1 MENQL
6 NGSCDLKKEFMMKK
20 IPIFVILIL
29 ILLAGCGGPYYFDL
43 HLEPD
48 GREGR
53 VKIDKILFIEDLNSS
68 EAYWRQSIVFRKA
81 PYLMEYYLFKQW
93 AKSPGELIKDAVILF
108 YKNSYTFKK
117 VIKGYTSIDPDIS
130 MRIYI
135 YSLEMVKS
143 GKGWYAHLALDLE
156 FVDKRTEKVLTTHS
170 FDRKEKIKGKKAR
183 YLPEKISMILREE
196 LVKAADKLA
205 LKF

>member
-1 MENQL
+1 
-6 NGSCDLKKEFMMKK
+6 MKK
-20 IPIFVILIL
+20 RLIFAVLIL
-29 ILLAGCGGPYYFDL
+29 ISLAGCGGPYYFDL

-48 GREGR
+48 GKGDQI
-53 VKIDKILFIEDLNSS
+53 KIDKILFVEDINSS
-68 EAYWRQSIVFRKA
+68 EAYWRQSIVFRKT

-93 AKSPGELIKDAVILF
+93 AKSPGELIKDAVVLF

-117 VIKGYTSIDPDIS
+117 VIKGYSSIVPDIS

-135 YSLEMVKS
+135 YSLEMVRS
-143 GKGWYAHLALDLE
+143 GKDWYAHLALDLE

-183 YLPEKISMILREE
+183 YLPEKISLILREE
-196 LVKAADKLA
+196 LLEVIKKLN
-205 LKF
+205 